1 MEEITM
7 TGSIIILLII
17 VIFFILFMI
26 CAAGIVIA
34 AAFIFKI
41 TEKIIKIIGNFFDN
55 L

>member
-1 MEEITM
+1 MEITM

-41 TEKIIKIIGNFFDN
+41 TEKIIEAIENFFNN

>member
-1 MEEITM
+1 MEIPM
-7 TGSIIILLII
+7 TGSIIIFLFIAF
-17 VIFFILFMI
+17 FFIFFMI

>member
-1 MEEITM
+1 MEITM
-7 TGSIIILLII
+7 TGSIIIFLFIAF
-17 VIFFILFMI
+17 FFIFFMI
-26 CAAGIVIA
+26 CAAGVAIA